1 MVESGLEQPL
11 LLPLLP
17 ECSGHSRYAS
27 QVRLQLPV
35 LNSKGSL
42 TCIAEKFE
50 SVTYS
55 SPQCD
60 IINTA
65 LIDFAMG
72 VSNFSGVLLD
82 SSACQRIG
90 T

>member
-1 MVESGLEQPL
+1 MVQRLAL
-11 LLPLLP
+11 KN
-17 ECSGHSRYAS
+17 HISRLHFLKAL
-27 QVRLQLPV
+27 VIPGRLRHIQLPM

-42 TCIAEKFE
+42 TCVAEKFE

-55 SPQCD
+55 SPQYD
-60 IINTA
+60 IINKA
-65 LIDFAMG
+65 LIDFPKG
-72 VSNFSGVLLD
+72 VSNFSGVLPD